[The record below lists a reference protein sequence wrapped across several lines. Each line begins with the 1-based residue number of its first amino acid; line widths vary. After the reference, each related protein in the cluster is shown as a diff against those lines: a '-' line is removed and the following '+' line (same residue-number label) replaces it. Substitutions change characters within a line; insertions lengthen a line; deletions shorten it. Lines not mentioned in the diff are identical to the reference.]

1 MTVVTWGDFIDVL
14 TDIKPAL
21 LTPGKN
27 TINNIIKWVLTLNW
41 KMQGVNQ
48 VQVNWTKNWIK
59 LLSIRFTG
67 ESKADL
73 LRCVKFLGWVNG
85 TIPSNEIDTKRV
97 CVINN
102 YYWWGNLCRNQPK
115 PPDVPAPP
123 YVPPS
128 DDPITLL
135 ADVSDYYNNP
145 IWEYGEQTVI
155 KFIGEASNRQSY
167 YLGIYGGDMAVAR
180 DAALLEV
187 TLKRFYDWAMKD
199 IFDFMEGVRLVIG
212 NITKLAGKTIID
224 SLGGATAEP
233 DKETAAG
240 LNHLFNFL
248 DLTYNAASNVL
259 YVQANGL
266 MDNLS
271 TIEDQWKAAGK
282 ELGGVTSQEIVDSLA
297 HTYNLLPR
305 TISDIKKRL
314 DRMEQEMGFT
324 TEEISGEI
332 ERPIDEEIKPIQKII
347 PASQAWVITALTKAG
362 NTIFDA
368 IEAVTGDLA
377 KAINYVV
384 HHVVDISDEWLE
396 KLKKRLGSVSG
407 TYELA
412 EDELF
417 QETLDLVLKTSQTI
431 TELPAWWV
439 QSLAASLESYLTTGG
454 SAPGPA
460 GPQGPGGPPG
470 PMGPIGPIGPASEE
484 GEGIGFNIEAIDT
497 GLKDRIAFGYAESD
511 TLLTETITRIMR
523 RAVLVGDYIDLEVK
537 PITDFLTVDMQSTL
551 TEIAEAFETPE
562 ALIAF
567 LLDVPEGQE
576 NITFDLW
583 QILVTQIMERGLE

>member
-1 MTVVTWGDFIDVL
+1 MV
-14 TDIKPAL
+14 
-21 LTPGKN
+21 
-27 TINNIIKWVLTLNW
+27 
-41 KMQGVNQ
+41 
-48 VQVNWTKNWIK
+48 
-59 LLSIRFTG
+59 R
-67 ESKADL
+67 
-73 LRCVKFLGWVNG
+73 
-85 TIPSNEIDTKRV
+85 EI
-97 CVINN
+97 
-102 YYWWGNLCRNQPK
+102 
-115 PPDVPAPP
+115 
-123 YVPPS
+123 
-128 DDPITLL
+128 
-135 ADVSDYYNNP
+135 
-145 IWEYGEQTVI
+145 
-155 KFIGEASNRQSY
+155 
-167 YLGIYGGDMAVAR
+167 
-180 DAALLEV
+180 
-187 TLKRFYDWAMKD
+187 
-199 IFDFMEGVRLVIG
+199 
-212 NITKLAGKTIID
+212 
-224 SLGGATAEP
+224 
-233 DKETAAG
+233 
-240 LNHLFNFL
+240 
-248 DLTYNAASNVL
+248 
-259 YVQANGL
+259 
-266 MDNLS
+266 
-271 TIEDQWKAAGK
+271 
-282 ELGGVTSQEIVDSLA
+282 
-297 HTYNLLPR
+297 
-305 TISDIKKRL
+305 
-314 DRMEQEMGFT
+314 
-324 TEEISGEI
+324 
-332 ERPIDEEIKPIQKII
+332 
-347 PASQAWVITALTKAG
+347 
-362 NTIFDA
+362 
-368 IEAVTGDLA
+368 
-377 KAINYVV
+377 
-384 HHVVDISDEWLE
+384 
-396 KLKKRLGSVSG
+396 KKRLGSVSG

>member
-21 LTPGKN
+21 LTPGKK
-27 TINNIIKWVLTLNW
+27 TINEIISWVLTLNW
-41 KMQGVNQ
+41 QMQGVNQ
-48 VQVNWTKNWIK
+48 AEINWCRNWIRV
-59 LLSIRFTG
+59 LSVRFTG
-67 ESKADL
+67 DSKADL
-73 LRCVKFLGWVNG
+73 LRCIKFLGWVNG
-85 TIPSNEIDTKRV
+85 TIPYYEIDTKRV

-102 YYWWGNLCRNQPK
+102 YYWWGASCNQQPQ
-115 PPDVPAPP
+115 PGEPAPP
-123 YVPPS
+123 YVPPPGPGPGFLTEQFELGVVVLSSESADAIAGILGNAKRYYDSWVSRLSSVDEVWAWDTAMQQAQNEQILNGVISPMVTFFNQVS
-128 DDPITLL
+128 DVIGDVVALDGKDIVSRLL
-135 ADVSDYYNNP
+135 ALETTGSTATQKQIDTLYEAFEVNYLAANDGL
-145 IWEYGEQTVI
+145 EYSTVG
-155 KFIGEASNRQSY
+155 FY
-167 YLGIYGGDMAVAR
+167 GI
-180 DAALLEV
+180 
-187 TLKRFYDWAMKD
+187 LKKM
-199 IFDFMEGVRLVIG
+199 
-212 NITKLAGKTIID
+212 AGKYKDQNETFGEMSLEGIKPILKSEYNLIEGTINNI
-224 SLGGATAEP
+224 LGRLEI
-233 DKETAAG
+233 
-240 LNHLFNFL
+240 
-248 DLTYNAASNVL
+248 
-259 YVQANGL
+259 
-266 MDNLS
+266 
-271 TIEDQWKAAGK
+271 IE
-282 ELGGVTSQEIVDSLA
+282 QEIGIV
-297 HTYNLLPR
+297 T
-305 TISDIKKRL
+305 
-314 DRMEQEMGFT
+314 EQV
-324 TEEISGEI
+324 SGEI
-332 ERPIDEEIKPIQKII
+332 ERPEEEVIKPIQNLI
-347 PASQAWVITALTKAG
+347 PATQAWVIKALTKAG
-362 NTIFDA
+362 NIIFDA
-368 IEAVTGDLA
+368 IQSVTSDLA
-377 KAINYVV
+377 NAINYIV

-396 KLKKRLGSVSG
+396 KLKLRLGSVSG
-407 TYELA
+407 TYDLEA
-412 EDELF
+412 DPIF
-417 QETLDLVLKTSQTI
+417 QEVAATAKAAEKVI

-439 QSLAASLESYLTTGG
+439 QSLAISLQDYLTTGG